1 MNFIL
6 LKSLFIVMPLAVIG
20 LPAQSP
26 AAGTAEAS
34 DGTVVVQQFAYLQY
48 CRAKDYQPREWCQF
62 RSPPFLECQ
71 NLSGMWDNSITSYRV
86 YGRCCAFYRNHDCND
101 KLFDAQDRSHG
112 QLGPAHNDQISSY
125 KCNGDCS
132 GL

>member
-71 NLSGMWDNSITSYRV
+71 NLSGMWDNS
-86 YGRCCAFYRNHDCND
+86 
-101 KLFDAQDRSHG
+101 